1 MIFVSSQ
8 IKSLRLK
15 SSAAARATR
24 IPKLPAKPCKAGT
37 NVVVKAKVL
46 QEVPEGKNPGQAA
59 LDRLR
64 LFVCCLTRP
73 VSFTA
78 QCQAGPAR
86 GLAICIT
93 SKYLRLSRVKSLR
106 TAVQSR

>member
-1 MIFVSSQ
+1 MMAIRYNMIPVSSQ

-46 QEVPEGKNPGQAA
+46 QEVPEGKTHGQ
-59 LDRLR
+59 
-64 LFVCCLTRP
+64 FETFCL
-73 VSFTA
+73 
-78 QCQAGPAR
+78 
-86 GLAICIT
+86 LL
-93 SKYLRLSRVKSLR
+93 K
-106 TAVQSR
+106 